1 MNITDLTPSQLRN
14 AADIQ
19 EKIQGLQKELNSIL
33 GGEIPIP
40 ATVNGEAPKRK
51 MSAAG
56 SARIAAAAN
65 ARWAKIRGKS
75 GKPAKKSKLS
85 AQGLANIRAGVLKR
99 MKNQAKATSKPKRE
113 MSAAG
118 RARLSALAKAR
129 WKNARAAGKGTL

>member
-56 SARIAAAAN
+56 RARIAAAAK
-65 ARWAKIRGKS
+65 ARWAKIRGTS